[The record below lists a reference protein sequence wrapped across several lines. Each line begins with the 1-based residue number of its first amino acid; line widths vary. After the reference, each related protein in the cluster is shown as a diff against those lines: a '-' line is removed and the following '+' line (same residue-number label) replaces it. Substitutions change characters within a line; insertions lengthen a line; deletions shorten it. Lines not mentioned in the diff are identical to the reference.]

1 MILLNENR
9 GVSLITLVITV
20 VVMLIISTVVVSLV
34 TNNNG
39 LITNTNNAELQ
50 KNKSEEK
57 EAVEWSAA
65 QSVAVSD
72 IGKVTSGNLEHYMDT
87 YIGEDPEGIM
97 KHEIEGYNDIF
108 IVEFKVSG
116 NKYTVDQ
123 DGMVYEGE
131 QLNRDGIELPESL
144 IINVGETIKLQYTS
158 ESSNVTWSNSNQEIA
173 ELQDD
178 GTVTGKQNGHTV
190 ITVTTDKNK
199 VARCFLTVQTEPTEV
214 KIEPT
219 EYLIDLTN
227 ENRTVELK
235 ATILPETANVYTNLT
250 WTSSDTNVATVS
262 DEGFVIGVGNGT
274 ATITAITENGIT
286 GTSTITVQTSA
297 TGMNLNASF
306 VTLDRS
312 ETPEIQLSVVSFIP
326 ENANVGTNIT
336 WTSSD
341 TTIATVDETGFVK
354 GIKNGTA
361 VITATTDTGITAQ
374 CQIQV
379 ITTIK
384 SISVTPNNLT
394 LPVGKTSTIVANITP
409 NDGTATEDVVWST
422 SDSKVATITT
432 SGTNKTNCTVSI
444 VGKGQVTITAKTSK
458 GYSSTCTITS
468 YIPITNISVSP
479 TSQTI
484 YIGNGSNATAVQL
497 TASVSPTNTDEKVT
511 WTSSNSNVA
520 KVSNTGYVTA
530 VSTGTV
536 TITVKN
542 PDGTIKATSTITVK
556 GQYKVS
562 YNANGGSGAPGAQ
575 TKAQG
580 VDLKLSSTKP
590 SRSNYT
596 FQGWATSSSG
606 SVKYQP
612 QGTYKTDADVTL
624 YAVWKKKST
633 SGGGSSSGGG
643 GRRW

>member
-1 MILLNENR
+1 
-9 GVSLITLVITV
+9 
-20 VVMLIISTVVVSLV
+20 
-34 TNNNG
+34 
-39 LITNTNNAELQ
+39 
-50 KNKSEEK
+50 
-57 EAVEWSAA
+57 
-65 QSVAVSD
+65 
-72 IGKVTSGNLEHYMDT
+72 
-87 YIGEDPEGIM
+87 
-97 KHEIEGYNDIF
+97 
-108 IVEFKVSG
+108 
-116 NKYTVDQ
+116 
-123 DGMVYEGE
+123 MVYEGE

-219 EYLIDLTN
+219 EYLIDLTT

-235 ATILPETANVYTNLT
+235 ATILPETANVYTNL
-250 WTSSDTNVATVS
+250 
-262 DEGFVIGVGNGT
+262 
-274 ATITAITENGIT
+274 
-286 GTSTITVQTSA
+286 
-297 TGMNLNASF
+297 
-306 VTLDRS
+306 
-312 ETPEIQLSVVSFIP
+312 
-326 ENANVGTNIT
+326 T

-556 GQYKVS
+556 GQYRVS

-580 VDLKLSSTKP
+580 VNLKLSSTKP